1 MLLAEN
7 PLLLSIVLGILAVAL
22 VYGWLQSG
30 RKPLVYAGLFAA
42 ALIPIVWVVAENWVT
57 DRERI
62 EQLIGE
68 VADAVEANDHDRALA
83 IIGDEAT
90 KQQAAGE
97 LPQWIFTQAD
107 VGNIR
112 SIQIIENTM
121 PLEAD
126 VDMTVKVEV
135 SSKRGSIQ
143 NMRVPRRLMLTFQK
157 RGPETAEYGGWK
169 VTSYRHL
176 PIIGKADGFT
186 TQPVQ

>member
-7 PLLLSIVLGILAVAL
+7 PLLLSIILGILAAAL

-30 RKPLVYAGLFAA
+30 RKPLVYAGLISA

-62 EQLIGE
+62 EMLIGE
-68 VADAVEANDHDRALA
+68 VADAVEANDHKRALA

-90 KQQAAGE
+90 KRQAAGE

-107 VGNIR
+107 VGSIR
-112 SIQIIENTM
+112 SIRIVEDTV

-135 SSKRGSIQ
+135 SGKRGSIR
-143 NMRVPRRLMLTFQK
+143 NLRVPRRLLLTFQK
-157 RGPETAEYGGWK
+157 RGQETDVYGGWK

-176 PIIGKADGFT
+176 PIVGKADSFT
-186 TQPVQ
+186 TQPVR